1 MKLREYTS
9 SDLREIAE
17 LFYGTVHTINA
28 ADYTAAQLDAWAPKD
43 RDLSEWDDS
52 FKRRFCVVAVEDGK
66 IVGFG
71 DIDKSGYLDR
81 LYVRAEYVGRGI
93 GSAICQRLECCVR
106 GDIVTHASVTALP
119 FFEKSGYVVVR
130 EQRVMRRGVYLKN
143 YIMKKG
149 RT

>member
-43 RDLSEWDDS
+43 RNLSEWDDS

-66 IVGFG
+66 I
-71 DIDKSGYLDR
+71 
-81 LYVRAEYVGRGI
+81 
-93 GSAICQRLECCVR
+93 
-106 GDIVTHASVTALP
+106 TALNIESVRP
-119 FFEKSGYVVVR
+119 SKTVFVFGNIFPEAGLTCEVCGKPVDSDFANRSMAANGGHIYCSGTC
-130 EQRVMRRGVYLKN
+130 
-143 YIMKKG
+143 KK
-149 RT
+149 RAAV